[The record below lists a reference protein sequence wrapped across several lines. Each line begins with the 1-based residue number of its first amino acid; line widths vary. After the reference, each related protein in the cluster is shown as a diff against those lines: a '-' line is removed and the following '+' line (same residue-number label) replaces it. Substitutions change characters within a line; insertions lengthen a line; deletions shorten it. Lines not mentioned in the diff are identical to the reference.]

1 MSILKKLLLPTK
13 LKRLAFFL
21 IFDALIIWFSYWFS
35 YYIRFGFTF
44 PDKYSPYFYH
54 WAVGYLVFHFLVL
67 WMFGLYKFTWRF
79 VGLTELSNLMKA
91 AVVSTG
97 FIYLLNLGLRE
108 FLDNKYDLPRGI
120 IVITAVMIFSLLAVL
135 RISKRVYLEVFRQS
149 KIGKRVLIVG
159 ADFTGKQLAKE
170 LVFNSEEAFVPV
182 AIVDEDPMKIGTYIE
197 GIRIYG
203 GIDSI
208 PEVIA
213 EFAVE
218 SVLINLPRASHKK
231 IAHLFDI
238 VKKAGVLEIKLVPKV
253 ENYQSTVHR
262 HMDFK
267 ELDIED
273 LLARQSV
280 EIEYK
285 QVEDYLRERTVLV
298 TGASGSIGSEIM
310 RRLIRF
316 GVKRIVAYEID
327 ETELFNLERELRGL
341 KGEEQEIHFIV
352 GDIRERTKL
361 DRVLDHFRPG
371 VVFHAAAYKHVPLME
386 SFPEEAVKTNIFGTR
401 NLMEAA
407 YQSGVLKFINI
418 STDKAVNPSSV
429 MGASKRM
436 CEMLGK
442 QYDPQRFK
450 VISVRFGNVL
460 GSRGSVIPI
469 FMEQIR
475 NGGPITVT
483 HPDMK
488 RYFMSISEAVLLV
501 MQAAYMGDGG
511 EVFVLDMGE
520 PVKIVTLAETLIRLN
535 NLEPGEDI
543 EIVFSGLR
551 PGEKLFEEL
560 LTAEEGTDV
569 TRHEKI
575 YVAKNGAPGDAGN
588 IEAVLAQLNEVLE
601 QPELLV
607 QILKEHVPFYKQSHH
622 RVEAG

>member
-1 MSILKKLLLPTK
+1 LLPSK

-21 IFDALIIWFSYWFS
+21 LFDALIIWFSYWFS
-35 YYIRFGFTF
+35 FYIRFGFIF
-44 PDKYSPYFYH
+44 PDKYDPYFYH
-54 WAVGYLVFHFLVL
+54 WAVGYLVFNLLVL
-67 WMFGLYKFTWRF
+67 WLFGLYKITWRF

-91 AVVSTG
+91 AALSTVSL
-97 FIYLLNLGLRE
+97 YSLNLFLRE

-120 IVITAVMIFSLLAVL
+120 ILITAIMIFSLLAVL
-135 RISKRVYLEVFRQS
+135 RISKRVYLEVFKQS
-149 KIGKRVLIVG
+149 KVGKRVLIIG
-159 ADFTGKQLAKE
+159 ADFTGKRLAKE
-170 LVFNSEEAFVPV
+170 MVFHKEDAFVPV
-182 AIVDEDPMKIGTYIE
+182 AIVDEDPIKIGTYIE

-203 GIDSI
+203 GHDSI
-208 PEVIA
+208 PEVIR

-231 IAHLFDI
+231 IAQLFEVI
-238 VKKAGVLEIKLVPKV
+238 KKAGVSEIKVVPKV

-262 HMDFK
+262 HVDFK

-273 LLARQSV
+273 LLARRSV
-280 EIEYK
+280 EIEY
-285 QVEDYLRERTVLV
+285 QRVEEYLRERTVLV

-316 GVKRIVAYEID
+316 GVRRIVAFEID
-327 ETELFNLERELRGL
+327 ESELFNLERELRGL
-341 KGEEQEIHFIV
+341 KSEHQEIEFVV
-352 GDIRERTKL
+352 GDIREQRKV
-361 DRVLDHFRPG
+361 DMVFERFRPG

-401 NLMEAA
+401 NLMETARKH
-407 YQSGVLKFINI
+407 GVFKFVNI

-442 QYDPQRFK
+442 HYDPGEFK

-469 FMEQIR
+469 FLEQIR

-543 EIVFSGLR
+543 EIVYSGLR

-575 YVAKNGAPGDAGN
+575 YVAKNGSRGDGGKIAA
-588 IEAVLAQLNEVLE
+588 ILAQLREAMDK
-601 QPELLV
+601 PELLV
-607 QILKEHVPFYKQSHH
+607 EILKEHVPFFKHSHQN
-622 RVEAG
+622 

>member
-1 MSILKKLLLPTK
+1 MNLLKKLLLPTK
-13 LKRLAFFL
+13 LKRFAFFL
-21 IFDALIIWFSYWFS
+21 LFDALIIWFSYWFS
-35 YYIRFGFTF
+35 FYIRFGFTF

-54 WAVGYLVFHFLVL
+54 WAVGYLVFNLLLL
-67 WMFGLYKFTWRF
+67 WIFGLYKITWRF

-91 AVVSTG
+91 AVVSTV
-97 FIYLLNLGLRE
+97 FIYVLNWFLRKY
-108 FLDNKYDLPRGI
+108 LDNIFDLPRGI
-120 IVITAVMIFSLLAVL
+120 IVIAAVMMFSLLAVL
-135 RISKRVYLEVFRQS
+135 RISKRVYLEVFKQS
-149 KIGKRVLIVG
+149 KVGKRVLIIG
-159 ADFTGKQLAKE
+159 ADFTGKRLAKE
-170 LVFNSEEAFVPV
+170 MVFNKEDAFVPV
-182 AIVDEDPMKIGTYIE
+182 AIVDEDPIKIGTYIE

-203 GIDSI
+203 GFDAI
-208 PEVIA
+208 PEVIG

-231 IAHLFDI
+231 IAQLFDVI
-238 VKKAGVLEIKLVPKV
+238 KKTGVSEIKVVPKV
-253 ENYQSTVHR
+253 EDYQSTVHR
-262 HMDFK
+262 HVDFK

-273 LLARQSV
+273 LLARRSV
-280 EIEYK
+280 EIEYQK
-285 QVEDYLRERTVLV
+285 VEEYLREQTVLV

-316 GVKRIVAYEID
+316 GVRRLVAFEID
-327 ETELFNLERELRGL
+327 ETELFNLERELGAI
-341 KGEEQEIHFIV
+341 KGEDQEIHFVV
-352 GDIRERTKL
+352 GDIREQQKL
-361 DRVLDHFRPG
+361 DMVFQRYRPG
-371 VVFHAAAYKHVPLME
+371 VVFHAAAYKHVPMME
-386 SFPEEAVKTNIFGTR
+386 AFPEEAVKTNILGTR
-401 NLMEAA
+401 NLMETAHK
-407 YQSGVLKFINI
+407 YGTLKFINI

-436 CEMLGK
+436 SEVLGK
-442 QYDPQRFK
+442 HYDSREFK

-469 FMEQIR
+469 FLEQIR

-501 MQAAYMGDGG
+501 MQAAYMGNGG

-575 YVAKNGAPGDAGN
+575 YVAKNGSSHDGEMLEAMLGQLRDA
-588 IEAVLAQLNEVLE
+588 LDK
-601 QPELLV
+601 PERLV
-607 QILKEHVPFYKQSHH
+607 EILKEHVPFYKHSHNQ
-622 RVEAG
+622 